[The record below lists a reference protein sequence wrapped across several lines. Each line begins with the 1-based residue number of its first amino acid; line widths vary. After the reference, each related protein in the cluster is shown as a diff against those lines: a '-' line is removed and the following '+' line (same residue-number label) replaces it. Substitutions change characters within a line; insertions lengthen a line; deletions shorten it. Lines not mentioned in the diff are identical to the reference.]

1 MKGPRLVFGV
11 LEHRVV
17 KFRGPTS
24 VVGERN
30 QLVASTKCFLCK
42 YPNDGGDQLP
52 DVLQIVTAAPMAYAE
67 STTKVPKGN

>member
-42 YPNDGGDQLP
+42 YPNDGGDQGA
-52 DVLQIVTAAPMAYAE
+52 TNCHGCAYGIRGVDNK
-67 STTKVPKGN
+67 SSKGQLI